1 MATQPSPEA
10 ASLEQIDISAQLHH
24 RPARQPDHRAENA
37 ALVRLA
43 EVFAQ
48 EPARMARTL
57 AHTALAL
64 TGAHAAGVSLEDEHD
79 GQRVFRWVATAGT
92 FERFLHET
100 LPRDFSPCGEVLARN
115 SALLMS
121 RPARLYTYIGDLPHP
136 VHEVLLVPFHERGRP
151 VGTLWVVSH
160 DEGKA
165 FDAEDLRVVRNLTRF
180 AGAALQTVG
189 LVTRLQVVNA
199 ETGRVV
205 DALQEADR
213 HKDEFLAA
221 LSHEMRNPLSS
232 INLST
237 QALKRLEPDAPSPQR
252 RLLGIIERQLE
263 QLVALVDDLTD
274 MASIR
279 SGKIV
284 LRPQPLVAQDL
295 VARALEACGPAIEAR
310 RQRLN
315 TALPQAPVSLHGDP
329 VRLGQVLVNLLHNA
343 VKYTPEEGLIEVWL
357 SATDDEVLIEV
368 RDTGVG
374 LSAEQL
380 PQVFELYM
388 QVAMGPRPQRSGL
401 GIGLALVRQ
410 FVELHG
416 GSVSVFSAGL
426 GQGSRFSVRLPRRP
440 LTAPAG

>member
-1 MATQPSPEA
+1 
-10 ASLEQIDISAQLHH
+10 
-24 RPARQPDHRAENA
+24 
-37 ALVRLA
+37 
-43 EVFAQ
+43 
-48 EPARMARTL
+48 
-57 AHTALAL
+57 
-64 TGAHAAGVSLEDEHD
+64 
-79 GQRVFRWVATAGT
+79 
-92 FERFLHET
+92 
-100 LPRDFSPCGEVLARN
+100 
-115 SALLMS
+115 
-121 RPARLYTYIGDLPHP
+121 
-136 VHEVLLVPFHERGRP
+136 
-151 VGTLWVVSH
+151 
-160 DEGKA
+160 
-165 FDAEDLRVVRNLTRF
+165 
-180 AGAALQTVG
+180 
-189 LVTRLQVVNA
+189 
-199 ETGRVV
+199 VV

-213 HKDEFLAA
+213 HKDQFLAA

-237 QALKRLEPDAPSPQR
+237 QALKRLQPDAPSPQR

-310 RQRLN
+310 RQRLH
-315 TALPQAPVSLHGDP
+315 TALPAAPVSLHGDP

-440 LTAPAG
+440 PPAPAG